1 MASAAAK
8 IIPFPHHGGPFVVR
22 VVNSIDGWLVTY
34 RGHGWI
40 YATRSDAIAD
50 AIELAEGHG
59 VDVMVE
65 AT

>member
-1 MASAAAK
+1 MAARSLCS
-8 IIPFPHHGGPFVVR
+8 

-40 YATRSDAIAD
+40 YATRSEAIAD
-50 AIELAEGHG
+50 AFELAEGHG